1 MKSERGQIIIGC
13 ALAVVLICGW
23 LVLLG
28 FAMLGLIRG
37 IQIESELNNPPK
49 MTLYHEAIPESSVMI
64 NIACPS
70 KIIPSQK
77 YICSVWSESS
87 EESMIDALVLVSIQ
101 KANSMIVDH
110 SGVEVITSGN
120 TEIIPEKS
128 VKKFEFGLLNLE
140 LKEPT
145 IDFVFSAALKGKST
159 ESALIAFHVP
169 VDSNIVRDKIIAD
182 RTWQLIVIGISILL
196 PILLALL

>member
-1 MKSERGQIIIGC
+1 
-13 ALAVVLICGW
+13 
-23 LVLLG
+23 
-28 FAMLGLIRG
+28 
-37 IQIESELNNPPK
+37 
-49 MTLYHEAIPESSVMI
+49 
-64 NIACPS
+64 
-70 KIIPSQK
+70 
-77 YICSVWSESS
+77 
-87 EESMIDALVLVSIQ
+87 MIDALVLVSIQ